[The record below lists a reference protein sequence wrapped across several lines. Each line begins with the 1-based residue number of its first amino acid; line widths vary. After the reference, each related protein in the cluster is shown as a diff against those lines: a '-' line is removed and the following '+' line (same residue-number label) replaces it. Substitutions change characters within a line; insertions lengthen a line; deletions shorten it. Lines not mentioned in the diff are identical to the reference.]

1 MNVVDS
7 SGWLEYFADGPNA
20 AFFAPAIHDFPNLA
34 VPTIS
39 LFEVFKKMRLERGEE
54 TALVAVAQMQRG
66 RLILL
71 DAALA
76 VASAETSLVEKLPM
90 ADAIMLSTARANSA
104 ILWTQDDDFE
114 GLAGVKYIAKKKS
127 AK

>member
-1 MNVVDS
+1 VNVVDS

-20 AFFAPAIHDFPNLA
+20 AFFAPVIHDFPKLI

-39 LFEVFKKMRLERGEE
+39 VFEVFKKMRLERGEE
-54 TALVAVAQMQRG
+54 AALEAVAQMQRG
-66 RLILL
+66 KLILL
-71 DAALA
+71 DAPLA
-76 VASAETSLVEKLPM
+76 VASAETSLIQKLPM
-90 ADAIMLSTARANSA
+90 ADAIMLSTARANNA

-114 GLAGVKYIAKKKS
+114 GLDGVKYIAKKKT